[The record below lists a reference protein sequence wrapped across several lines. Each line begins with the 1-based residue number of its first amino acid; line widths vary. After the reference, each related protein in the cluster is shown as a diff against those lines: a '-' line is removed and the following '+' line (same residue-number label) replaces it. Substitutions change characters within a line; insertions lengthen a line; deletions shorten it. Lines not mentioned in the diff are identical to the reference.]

1 MKRKI
6 TIIPIVFLI
15 LSSLDVF
22 AHNTPEKEIK
32 TKISEVT
39 VYLEG
44 AQITRRKNIEIQ
56 PGRSTLKFI
65 GLSPYVDAKSINV
78 KATGEITVL
87 SVNHQLNYMA
97 LQKASERSEE
107 LTKMKDVLAKRKE
120 KEQAN
125 LEILEEELNF
135 LKSNKSIGGANT
147 GTDINELKEA
157 ASYYSERIKTIKLK
171 EIEINN
177 NIKDINE
184 ELEKIN
190 NQIKGALEI
199 KELPTGEIL
208 VNIEAKRNST
218 AELEVKY
225 LVGNAGWFPSYDLR
239 AKNIE
244 QPINLVYKANLHQ
257 NTNVD
262 WDNVK
267 LTFSSSD
274 PNTTGNAPELKT
286 YFLRYNTPPP
296 SYVYDVGQVHGI
308 VYSEE
313 DKEPLPGVSIMVK
326 GTTIG
331 TVSDMN
337 GNYSLTLPPN
347 AETLLYSFVGMQT
360 EEFPITNS
368 IMNIQMKADIL
379 ALEEVVVSGYDVK
392 QALSGKMAGV
402 TIRGASTTPFR
413 RSRPEDKIT
422 TSIPIQT
429 TQLENQTTVEFSIR
443 EPYSIPSNGK
453 NFTIEMEYYSLP
465 TEYEYLSIPKI
476 DNDAFLLANIADWEK
491 YNLLEGE
498 ANVFFEDTYTGK
510 TLIDARYISDTL
522 TISLGRDKSV
532 VVNRTIQKQ
541 LTSKKFLAS
550 KKEETRSW
558 LISVKNNKPQKINM
572 VILDQIP
579 VSTIENIEVDAQK
592 LSGAKLNEETGEVKW
607 VFELEPTEQKEWE
620 LRYVVTYPKYG
631 NLIVE

>member
-1 MKRKI
+1 MKRKVK
-6 TIIPIVFLI
+6 IIPIAFLL
-15 LSSLDVF
+15 LSNLGVSEQ
-22 AHNTPEKEIK
+22 NTPEKEIK
-32 TKISEVT
+32 TKINEVT

-56 PGRSTLKFI
+56 PGRSTLKFVA
-65 GLSPYVDAKSINV
+65 LSPYVDAKSINV
-78 KATGEITVL
+78 KAAGEITVL

-107 LTKMKDVLAKRKE
+107 LTEIKDVLVKRKE

-147 GTDINELKEA
+147 GTNIDELKEA

-199 KELPTGEIL
+199 EELPTGEIL
-208 VNIEAKRNST
+208 VNIEAKRNTS

-286 YFLRYNTPPP
+286 YFLGYNTPPP

-308 VYSEE
+308 VYAEE

-347 AETLLYSFVGMQT
+347 AETLIYSFVGMQT
-360 EEFPITNS
+360 EALPITS
-368 IMNIQMKADIL
+368 SMMNVQLKADAFGL
-379 ALEEVVVSGYDVK
+379 DEVVVMGYAPSASPGAASGIR
-392 QALSGKMAGV
+392 
-402 TIRGASTTPFR
+402 IRGVSTTPFQ
-413 RSRPEDKIT
+413 RSRPEEKKT
-422 TSIPIQT
+422 TSIPVQT
-429 TQLENQTTVEFSIR
+429 TQLENQTTVEFSIK

-532 VVNRTIQKQ
+532 VVNRSIQKQ
-541 LTSKKFLAS
+541 FTSKKFLAS